1 MSRDQQDA
9 QEKYEIPDDLSIP
22 DFLHRAVAATSCR
35 DDLSDPSSGGAAP
48 ECAVN

>member
-1 MSRDQQDA
+1 MSLDQQDA

-22 DFLHRAVAATSCR
+22 DFLHRAVAGVNCR
-35 DDLSDPSSGGAAP
+35 NDLSGPSSGGAAP